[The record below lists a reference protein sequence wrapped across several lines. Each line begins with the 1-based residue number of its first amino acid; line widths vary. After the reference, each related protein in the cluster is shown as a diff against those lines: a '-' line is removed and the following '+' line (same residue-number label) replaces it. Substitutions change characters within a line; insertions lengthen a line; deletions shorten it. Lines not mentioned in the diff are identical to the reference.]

1 MRKVLLAALLAA
13 SSVNV
18 EAQLVLNEIMQS
30 NIDCVMDDINEFPD
44 SWVEL
49 YNAGT
54 TATNLSHYSIADT
67 DNPDE
72 AWRLPDKTIV
82 PGGYLLVYC
91 DKAESGLHTP
101 FRLESGKGCAVY
113 LYKDKQLV
121 DKIEGLKK
129 QPAPNIAY
137 GRQTDGAEKWGYM
150 ATPTP
155 SAANCGNTLKD
166 LLPDPVFSKN
176 GCVVENGTSFNLEIS
191 LPEGSPEAEIRYT
204 LDGSEPTKSST
215 IYSSA
220 ITVSK
225 TTIVRAKLFAEG
237 MLSPRSTT
245 QSYIFFPRNVT
256 LPVISIATNEK
267 YFYDN
272 KLGIYVDGTY
282 STKKKNY
289 EYDWRRPINLEI
301 FFDKEEDSQIN
312 QLCETRIMG
321 GATRSAALKSL
332 AIYANKRFGEKRFKY
347 EFFPDQR
354 PGITDFKSLALRN
367 AGNDFDYLYM
377 RDAIIQRTAAANLDI
392 DWQAWRPA
400 IVYINGVYKGMLN
413 IRERS
418 NEDNIYTNYDG
429 LEDIDMFE
437 NWVELKSGTWDN
449 YNAFKTFYNEKGH
462 TMAEYEKWMDTIEF
476 LNLML
481 VNLYYNN
488 QDFPG
493 NNIVM
498 WRPRTED
505 GRWRWIMKD
514 TDFGLGLY
522 DTQPDY
528 NTIAWV
534 NDHNYDP
541 GTSWANNWEHTIL
554 FRHLMEDEDFRREF
568 VDRAAIYMGD
578 FLNERGTRELW
589 DPMYE
594 MIKYEYP
601 NHRRLFN
608 PWWPNYS
615 QELSSARQFLSR
627 RTNYFYKFVAEYYGV
642 GTPTA
647 LTVNKSLAE
656 EEMDGTT
663 IEMNGVKLSKGK
675 FDGKFYADRKLTVSS
690 NSPRIKGW
698 KIIITRNGN
707 NEEKEVEGN
716 SYSFVMPSCT
726 KMSVEAVLGEDTS
739 VDSITDNNKTS
750 SDIVTLTGIVVRKNA
765 TTTQGLR
772 PGVYL
777 WKNRKVVVK

>member
-1 MRKVLLAALLAA
+1 
-13 SSVNV
+13 
-18 EAQLVLNEIMQS
+18 
-30 NIDCVMDDINEFPD
+30 
-44 SWVEL
+44 
-49 YNAGT
+49 
-54 TATNLSHYSIADT
+54 
-67 DNPDE
+67 
-72 AWRLPDKTIV
+72 
-82 PGGYLLVYC
+82 
-91 DKAESGLHTP
+91 
-101 FRLESGKGCAVY
+101 
-113 LYKDKQLV
+113 
-121 DKIEGLKK
+121 
-129 QPAPNIAY
+129 
-137 GRQTDGAEKWGYM
+137 
-150 ATPTP
+150 
-155 SAANCGNTLKD
+155 
-166 LLPDPVFSKN
+166 
-176 GCVVENGTSFNLEIS
+176 
-191 LPEGSPEAEIRYT
+191 
-204 LDGSEPTKSST
+204 
-215 IYSSA
+215 
-220 ITVSK
+220 
-225 TTIVRAKLFAEG
+225 

-321 GATRSAALKSL
+321 GATRSAELKSL

-476 LNLML
+476 LNLMV

-488 QDFPG
+488 RDFPG

-601 NHRRLFN
+601 NHRQLFN

-642 GTPTA
+642 GTPIS

-690 NSPRIKGW
+690 SSPRVKGW

-739 VDSITDNNKTS
+739 VDSITDNNQTS